1 MNVNE
6 MRNVIIDEQIVDVD
20 DDGMDQLEL
29 SMNAFSSPTNRSK
42 RSSPEK
48 AARSKRTE
56 EEIKEHALM
65 LNYECE
71 ETA

>member
-1 MNVNE
+1 MKVNE
-6 MRNVIIDEQIVDVD
+6 MRTLIIDEQIID
-20 DDGMDQLEL
+20 DEDEMDKLEL
-29 SMNAFSSPTNRSK
+29 TMNTCSSPTNRSK

-56 EEIKEHALM
+56 DEIKEHAKM

-71 ETA
+71 ETD

>member
-1 MNVNE
+1 MKVNE
-6 MRNVIIDEQIVDVD
+6 MRSAMLDGDIEIDDEDEMDRLQLTKN
-20 DDGMDQLEL
+20 DG
-29 SMNAFSSPTNRSK
+29 SSPSRDK

-48 AARSKRTE
+48 AAKSKRTE

-71 ETA
+71 ETD

>member
-1 MNVNE
+1 MKVNE
-6 MRNVIIDEQIVDVD
+6 MRSAMLDGDIEIDDEDEIDRLQLTKN
-20 DDGMDQLEL
+20 DG
-29 SMNAFSSPTNRSK
+29 SSPSRGK

-48 AARSKRTE
+48 AAKSKRTE

-71 ETA
+71 ETD